1 MYVFV
6 SQFQDNLLM
15 IITEI
20 CLNYCV
26 TVVQLIHKIK
36 RGETIQSLP

>member
-20 CLNYCV
+20 CLYYCV
-26 TVVQLIHKIK
+26 TIVQLIHKI
-36 RGETIQSLP
+36 